1 MTSVSESKFASIVAN
16 FLQKGKSLGY
26 KHVLAPFSSCLAA
39 FCLYQK
45 KNFYFQ
51 KKNLH
56 FFGFQDTMPA
66 IMALYVR
73 PLSDEERETLQA
85 LAKGEDGIQARWAQI
100 ILLSA
105 SGIGVPKIA
114 DTLGVSAATARARI
128 KAFNEHGLV
137 ALARSASPG
146 RPVTISPSLG
156 DKLAAVM
163 REREPRDFGWADTGW
178 TLDLLVKVATLE
190 GWVESIS
197 REGVRLALRKSKHSY
212 RKLKDWRRKKKTPS
226 TIIDP
231 QETS

>member
-1 MTSVSESKFASIVAN
+1 
-16 FLQKGKSLGY
+16 
-26 KHVLAPFSSCLAA
+26 
-39 FCLYQK
+39 
-45 KNFYFQ
+45 
-51 KKNLH
+51 
-56 FFGFQDTMPA
+56 
-66 IMALYVR
+66 MALYVR
-73 PLSDEERETLQA
+73 PLSDEERETLQS
-85 LAKGEDGIQARWAQI
+85 LAKSDDAIQARWAQI
-100 ILLSA
+100 ILLSS

-114 DTLGVSAATARARI
+114 DTLGVSAATVRARI
-128 KAFNEHGLV
+128 KAFNEHGLS
-137 ALARSASPG
+137 ALERSASPG

-212 RKLKDWRRKKKTPS
+212 RKLKDWRRKKRAKAAV
-226 TIIDP
+226 IDP